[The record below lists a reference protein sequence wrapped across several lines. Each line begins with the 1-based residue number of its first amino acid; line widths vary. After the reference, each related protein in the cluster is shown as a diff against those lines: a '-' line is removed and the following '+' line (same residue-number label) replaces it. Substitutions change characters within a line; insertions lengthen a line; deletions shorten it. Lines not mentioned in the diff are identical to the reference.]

1 MPQDMEDNGADVSDP
16 VSENEEDSETLLKD
30 EDERMA
36 DPMAANGSYDD
47 KKKYDPKD
55 PLRPRRKKARRACFA
70 CQRAHLTCVQLDSLE
85 TKGRVSGASS
95 VVLPMLARMVCAKR
109 PNTCTMPPQRLF
121 DPSSAQIS
129 VLPPSA
135 KANGQR
141 HDSIHSDNNVLGTA
155 PGDGFLSQGN
165 AAFPVYPSV
174 SQPPVAIPEAIH
186 LNPQASPISPSF
198 HSASAAG
205 QAHMGSML
213 QGNTMDFNALF
224 DPSNPALYNFDL
236 EGLNFGSQYA
246 GWEFGILNKMG
257 LGAETPPREN
267 SISQTPKTEAGYAA
281 MFGNGSGS
289 YDAAMMGEYAG
300 MDLGGSNIYTQGNL
314 QHGLPHAFAIA
325 AGPNSLAS
333 PSTDATASPQ
343 AIMDGSPNPAATGF
357 PGLPNM
363 AGAPRLKPKQD
374 KMVQSILGKR
384 QRDSAS
390 IYASVK
396 EPYPYV
402 AGFHNMISVLRNRLP
417 LSKLWKIA
425 QSLGEIRPSFI
436 SCTKD
441 LTREDLIFMEK
452 CFQRTLVEFDDFLQH
467 CCAPTIVC
475 RRSGEVAA
483 VNKEFAALTGWPKE
497 VLLGKAPNRNIYT
510 RSSDESTDDGD
521 SLASSGQVT
530 PAAKNQPMHANN
542 NTNNVNARPQP
553 VFLGELLDDDSLVEF
568 YRDFAQL
575 AFEDSRGKVQRSG
588 RLMKYRTQE
597 MLDAK
602 EMLGPQRHPR
612 TGILSNRVTMIDSE
626 HGISRIEK
634 DGKVDCT
641 YCWTIKRDVFD
652 IPMMIII
659 NFLPRYHPN
668 QEPHQL
674 AV

>member
-1 MPQDMEDNGADVSDP
+1 MPQDMSDNGADVSDP

-70 CQRAHLTCVQLDSLE
+70 CQRAHLTCGDERPCKRCIKRGLADACQDGVRKKAKYLHDAPPEAL
-85 TKGRVSGASS
+85 RP
-95 VVLPMLARMVCAKR
+95 VLG
-109 PNTCTMPPQRLF
+109 PNFSP
-121 DPSSAQIS
+121 
-129 VLPPSA
+129 PPSA

-141 HDSIHSDNNVLGTA
+141 HDSIHSDNVLGAAT
-155 PGDGFLSQGN
+155 GDGFLSQGS
-165 AAFPVYPSV
+165 ATFPVYP
-174 SQPPVAIPEAIH
+174 
-186 LNPQASPISPSF
+186 NASPISPSF

-205 QAHMGSML
+205 QAHMGGML

-267 SISQTPKTEAGYAA
+267 SISQTPKTEASYAA

-289 YDAAMMGEYAG
+289 YDAAMVGDYAG

-343 AIMDGSPNPAATGF
+343 AIMDGSPNPAAGGF

-363 AGAPRLKPKQD
+363 AGASRLKPKQD

-483 VNKEFAALTGWPKE
+483 VNKEFAALTGWPKD

-510 RSSDESTDDGD
+510 RSSDEGTDDGD

-530 PAAKNQPMHANN
+530 PAKNQPMQTSNNSNNSNN
-542 NTNNVNARPQP
+542 NNGRPQP

-597 MLDAK
+597 MLEAK
-602 EMLGPQRHPR
+602 EMLGPQKHPR
-612 TGILSNRVTMIDSE
+612 TGILSSRVTMIDSE

>member
-1 MPQDMEDNGADVSDP
+1 MPEDMEDNGADVSDP
-16 VSENEEDSETLLKD
+16 VSDNEEDSETLLKD
-30 EDERMA
+30 EDESMA
-36 DPMAANGSYDD
+36 DPTSANGSYDD

-70 CQRAHLTCVQLDSLE
+70 CQRAHLTCGDERPCKRCIKRGLSDVCQDGVRKKAKYLHDAPPEAL
-85 TKGRVSGASS
+85 RP
-95 VVLPMLARMVCAKR
+95 VLG
-109 PNTCTMPPQRLF
+109 PNFSPPT
-121 DPSSAQIS
+121 
-129 VLPPSA
+129 SA
-135 KANGQR
+135 KANRRR
-141 HDSIHSDNNVLGTA
+141 HGSIQSDNVLRPGPG
-155 PGDGFLSQGN
+155 PGDGFLPQANPS
-165 AAFPVYPSV
+165 FPVYPSV
-174 SQPPVAIPEAIH
+174 SQPPVAIPDNMH

-198 HSASAAG
+198 HGGPAAA
-205 QAHMGSML
+205 QTHMGGML
-213 QGNTMDFNALF
+213 QGNHQMDFNALF

-267 SISQTPKTEAGYAA
+267 SISQTPKTEASYAA
-281 MFGNGSGS
+281 MFGSGSGS
-289 YDAAMMGEYAG
+289 YDAAMMGGEYPG
-300 MDLGGSNIYTQGNL
+300 VDLASNIYTQGNL

-343 AIMDGSPNPAATGF
+343 AVMDGSPNTAGF
-357 PGLPNM
+357 AGM
-363 AGAPRLKPKQD
+363 AGASGAPRHKPKPD

-417 LSKLWKIA
+417 LSKLLKIA

-436 SCTKD
+436 ACTKD

-510 RSSDESTDDGD
+510 RSSDETTDEGE
-521 SLASSGQVT
+521 SLASSGHVM
-530 PAAKNQPMHANN
+530 PAAKNQPVHPNS
-542 NTNNVNARPQP
+542 NVRLQP

-602 EMLGPQRHPR
+602 DMLGPQRHPR

>member
-1 MPQDMEDNGADVSDP
+1 MPEGMEDNGADVSDP
-16 VSENEEDSETLLKD
+16 VSENEEDSETLLRD

-36 DPMAANGSYDD
+36 DPTTANGSFYDD

-70 CQRAHLTCVQLDSLE
+70 CQRAHLTCGDERPCKRCIKRGLADACQDGVRKKAKYLHDAPPEAL
-85 TKGRVSGASS
+85 RP
-95 VVLPMLARMVCAKR
+95 VLG
-109 PNTCTMPPQRLF
+109 PNFSP
-121 DPSSAQIS
+121 
-129 VLPPSA
+129 PPST
-135 KANGQR
+135 KTNGQR
-141 HDSIHSDNNVLGTA
+141 HDSIHSDGVLAAA

-165 AAFPVYPSV
+165 PAFPVYPNV
-174 SQPPVAIPEAIH
+174 SQPPVAMPDNIH

-198 HSASAAG
+198 HGGSAAA
-205 QAHMGSML
+205 QAQMSGML
-213 QGNTMDFNALF
+213 QGNPMDFNALF

-267 SISQTPKTEAGYAA
+267 SISQTPKTEASFAA
-281 MFGNGSGS
+281 MFGNGNGTYDGS
-289 YDAAMMGEYAG
+289 MMGGDYSG
-300 MDLGGSNIYTQGNL
+300 VVDLGSNIYTQGNL

-343 AIMDGSPNPAATGF
+343 AILDGSPNPAGF
-357 PGLPNM
+357 AAMANMPG
-363 AGAPRLKPKQD
+363 AQRHKPKQD

-390 IYASVK
+390 VYASVK

-417 LSKLWKIA
+417 LSKLLKIA

-467 CCAPTIVC
+467 CCAPTVVC

-510 RSSDESTDDGD
+510 RSSDENTDDGE
-521 SLASSGQVT
+521 SMTSSGHVT
-530 PAAKNQPMHANN
+530 PAARNQQMHHNN
-542 NTNNVNARPQP
+542 NARPQP

-597 MLDAK
+597 MLEAK
-602 EMLGPQRHPR
+602 EMLGPQKHPR

>member
-1 MPQDMEDNGADVSDP
+1 MPEDMEDNGADVSDP
-16 VSENEEDSETLLKD
+16 VSENEEDSETFLKD
-30 EDERMA
+30 DDESMT
-36 DPMAANGSYDD
+36 DPAGANGSSHE

-55 PLRPRRKKARRACFA
+55 PSRPRRKKARRACFA
-70 CQRAHLTCVQLDSLE
+70 CQRAHLTCGDE
-85 TKGRVSGASS
+85 RPCKRCIKRG
-95 VVLPMLARMVCAKR
+95 LADACQDGVRKKAKYLHDAPPEALR
-109 PNTCTMPPQRLF
+109 P
-121 DPSSAQIS
+121 
-129 VLPPSA
+129 
-135 KANGQR
+135 
-141 HDSIHSDNNVLGTA
+141 VLGPNFSPPLSTKTNGHSETVIA
-155 PGDGFLSQGN
+155 PAPSDGFLPQRTPS
-165 AAFPVYPSV
+165 FSVYPNV
-174 SQPPVAIPEAIH
+174 SQPQVAIPENIH

-198 HSASAAG
+198 HSASAAA
-205 QAHMGSML
+205 QAHIGGML
-213 QGNTMDFNALF
+213 QGAPPMDFNALF

-246 GWEFGILNKMG
+246 GWEFGILNKMT

-267 SISQTPKTEAGYAA
+267 SISHTPKTEANYAA
-281 MFGNGSGS
+281 MFGNGNGS
-289 YDAAMMGEYAG
+289 YDGTIISGEYG
-300 MDLGGSNIYTQGNL
+300 GLDIGSNMYTQGNL

-333 PSTDATASPQ
+333 PSTDTTASPQ
-343 AIMDGSPNPAATGF
+343 AIMDGSPNPTAFT
-357 PGLPNM
+357 GLPTLP
-363 AGAPRLKPKQD
+363 GPQRHKQKQD
-374 KMVQSILGKR
+374 KMLQSILGKR

-402 AGFHNMISVLRNRLP
+402 AGFHNMISVIRNRLP
-417 LSKLWKIA
+417 LGKLLKIA

-483 VNKEFAALTGWPKE
+483 VNKEFAALTGWPKD

-510 RSSDESTDDGD
+510 RSTEDGTDDGE

-530 PAAKNQPMHANN
+530 PAAKNQPIQQNN
-542 NTNNVNARPQP
+542 NSRPQP

-588 RLMKYRTQE
+588 RLIQYRTQE
-597 MLDAK
+597 MLEAK
-602 EMLGPQRHPR
+602 EMLGPQKHPR
-612 TGILSNRVTMIDSE
+612 TGILSSRVTMIDSE

-634 DGKVDCT
+634 DGKIDCT

>member
-1 MPQDMEDNGADVSDP
+1 M
-16 VSENEEDSETLLKD
+16 
-30 EDERMA
+30 
-36 DPMAANGSYDD
+36 
-47 KKKYDPKD
+47 
-55 PLRPRRKKARRACFA
+55 RKKAKYLHDAPPEALRP
-70 CQRAHLTCVQLDSLE
+70 
-85 TKGRVSGASS
+85 
-95 VVLPMLARMVCAKR
+95 VLG
-109 PNTCTMPPQRLF
+109 PNFSP
-121 DPSSAQIS
+121 
-129 VLPPSA
+129 PPSA
-135 KANGQR
+135 KANGHR
-141 HDSIHSDNNVLGTA
+141 HDSIHSDSVLPAA
-155 PGDGFLSQGN
+155 PGDGFMPQGN
-165 AAFPVYPSV
+165 PSFPVYSNVNQPSV
-174 SQPPVAIPEAIH
+174 AMPENIH

-198 HSASAAG
+198 HGGSAAA
-205 QAHMGSML
+205 QPHMGGML
-213 QGNTMDFNALF
+213 QGNPMDFNALF

-267 SISQTPKTEAGYAA
+267 SISQTPKTEASYAA

-289 YDAAMMGEYAG
+289 YDAAMMGGEYSG
-300 MDLGGSNIYTQGNL
+300 VDLGSNIYTQGNL

-343 AIMDGSPNPAATGF
+343 AIMDGSPNPAGFTGM
-357 PGLPNM
+357 GNM
-363 AGAPRLKPKQD
+363 SGAPRAKQKQD

-417 LSKLWKIA
+417 LSKLLKIA

-483 VNKEFAALTGWPKE
+483 VNKEFSALTGWPKE
-497 VLLGKAPNRNIYT
+497 VLLGKAPNRNIYM
-510 RSSDESTDDGD
+510 RSSDESTDDGE
-521 SLASSGQVT
+521 SLASSGHVT
-530 PAAKNQPMHANN
+530 PAAKNQPPMRPNN
-542 NTNNVNARPQP
+542 GGGGGGNNARPQP

-588 RLMKYRTQE
+588 RLIKYRTQE

-602 EMLGPQRHPR
+602 EMLGPQKHPR
-612 TGILSNRVTMIDSE
+612 TGILSSRVTMIDSE
-626 HGISRIEK
+626 HGVSRIEK

-659 NFLPRYHPN
+659 NVRPFTPTLTLSFTAPALLTKTVLAPLPPQSGATPARCVML
-668 QEPHQL
+668 L
-674 AV
+674 AALTGTYIR

>member
-1 MPQDMEDNGADVSDP
+1 
-16 VSENEEDSETLLKD
+16 
-30 EDERMA
+30 DERPCKRCIKRGLA
-36 DPMAANGSYDD
+36 DACQDGV
-47 KKKYDPKD
+47 
-55 PLRPRRKKARRACFA
+55 RKKAKYLHDAPPEALRP
-70 CQRAHLTCVQLDSLE
+70 
-85 TKGRVSGASS
+85 
-95 VVLPMLARMVCAKR
+95 VLG
-109 PNTCTMPPQRLF
+109 PNFSPPL
-121 DPSSAQIS
+121 
-129 VLPPSA
+129 SA

-141 HDSIHSDNNVLGTA
+141 HDSIHSDHVLTTA
-155 PGDGFLSQGN
+155 TGDGFLSQGN
-165 AAFPVYPSV
+165 PSFPVYPNV
-174 SQPPVAIPEAIH
+174 NQPPVTIPDNIH

-198 HSASAAG
+198 HGGPAAA
-205 QAHMGSML
+205 QAHMSGML
-213 QGNTMDFNALF
+213 QGNPMDFNALF

-267 SISQTPKTEAGYAA
+267 SISQTPKTEASYAA
-281 MFGNGSGS
+281 VFGNGNGS
-289 YDAAMMGEYAG
+289 YDAAMMGGDYAG
-300 MDLGGSNIYTQGNL
+300 VDLGSNIYTQGNL

-333 PSTDATASPQ
+333 P
-343 AIMDGSPNPAATGF
+343 N
-357 PGLPNM
+357 
-363 AGAPRLKPKQD
+363 
-374 KMVQSILGKR
+374 
-384 QRDSAS
+384 
-390 IYASVK
+390 
-396 EPYPYV
+396 
-402 AGFHNMISVLRNRLP
+402 
-417 LSKLWKIA
+417 
-425 QSLGEIRPSFI
+425 
-436 SCTKD
+436 
-441 LTREDLIFMEK
+441 LIFMEK

-467 CCAPTIVC
+467 CCAPTVVC

-510 RSSDESTDDGD
+510 RSSDEGTDDGE
-521 SLASSGQVT
+521 SLASSGHVT
-530 PAAKNQPMHANN
+530 PAAKNQLMHNN
-542 NTNNVNARPQP
+542 NNNLSNNNNARPQP

-597 MLDAK
+597 MLEAK
-602 EMLGPQRHPR
+602 EMLGPQKHPR
-612 TGILSNRVTMIDSE
+612 TGILSSRVTMIDSE

>member
-36 DPMAANGSYDD
+36 DPMAANGSYED

-70 CQRAHLTCVQLDSLE
+70 CQRAHLTCGDERPCKRCIKRGLADACQDGVRKKAKYLHDAPPEAL
-85 TKGRVSGASS
+85 RP
-95 VVLPMLARMVCAKR
+95 VLG
-109 PNTCTMPPQRLF
+109 PNFSP
-121 DPSSAQIS
+121 
-129 VLPPSA
+129 PPSA
-135 KANGQR
+135 KANGHR
-141 HDSIHSDNNVLGTA
+141 HDSIHSDNNVLGTVT
-155 PGDGFLSQGN
+155 GDGFLSQGS
-165 AAFPVYPSV
+165 ATFPVYPSV
-174 SQPPVAIPEAIH
+174 SQPQVAIPEAIH

-205 QAHMGSML
+205 QAHMGGML

-267 SISQTPKTEAGYAA
+267 SISQTPKTEASYAA

-289 YDAAMMGEYAG
+289 YDGAMVGDYAG

-343 AIMDGSPNPAATGF
+343 AIMDGSPNPAAGGF

-363 AGAPRLKPKQD
+363 TGASRLKPKQD

-483 VNKEFAALTGWPKE
+483 VNKEFAALTGWPKD

-510 RSSDESTDDGD
+510 RSSDEGTDDGD
-521 SLASSGQVT
+521 SLTSSGQVT
-530 PAAKNQPMHANN
+530 PAKNQPMQTNN
-542 NTNNVNARPQP
+542 NNNNNSNNNGRPQP

-612 TGILSNRVTMIDSE
+612 TGILSSRVTMIDSE